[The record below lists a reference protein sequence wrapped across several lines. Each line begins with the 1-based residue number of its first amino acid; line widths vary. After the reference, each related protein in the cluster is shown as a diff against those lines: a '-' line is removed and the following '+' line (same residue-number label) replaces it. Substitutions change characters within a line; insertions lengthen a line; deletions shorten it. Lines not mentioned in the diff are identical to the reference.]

1 MHARGVPGIL
11 SGAVSDQPPR
21 GPRFDLV
28 PVLIL
33 AGVIV
38 VAVVA
43 WFVFPAIEGWLSYQ
57 DCVATGR
64 TNCAGI
70 GR

>member
-1 MHARGVPGIL
+1 MPPDPSRKPG
-11 SGAVSDQPPR
+11 
-21 GPRFDLV
+21 FDLI

-33 AGVIV
+33 AGV
-38 VAVVA
+38 AVLALLA
-43 WFVFPAIEGWLSYQ
+43 WRVFPLLEHWFAYQ

-70 GR
+70 GRS